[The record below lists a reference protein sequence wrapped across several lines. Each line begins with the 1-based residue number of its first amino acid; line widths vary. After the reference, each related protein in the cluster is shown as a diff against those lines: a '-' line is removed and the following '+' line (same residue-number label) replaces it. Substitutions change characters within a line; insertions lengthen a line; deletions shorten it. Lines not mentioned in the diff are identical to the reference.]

1 MNRFELR
8 EQLRARAA
16 RALERLDELLESD
29 NERVALQASRLV
41 LEGAFVAVPKHEL
54 VDDAAFDRESFEH
67 RVASEVD
74 NQKYF
79 GHRPKLTTPALAA
92 KMLAELEADDE

>member
-8 EQLRARAA
+8 EQLRARAP
-16 RALERLDELLESD
+16 RALERLSELLESD
-29 NERVALQASRLV
+29 NERVVLQAARLV
-41 LEGAFVAVPKHEL
+41 IEGAFVEVPEHAM
-54 VDDAAFDRESFEH
+54 VSDAAFDRGAFEH
-67 RVASEVD
+67 RLASEVE
-74 NQKYF
+74 NQRYF